1 MIKLITKLATMIINI
16 MANSGLSAPTTDP
29 I

>member
-16 MANSGLSAPTTDP
+16 MANSGLSPPTTDP